1 MDEAIWKFT
10 GAKTKQLIVDG
21 VPESGRHRS
30 HTECLEDFS
39 KARRKRLKPIWAK
52 RKQEAKEAKTV

>member
-1 MDEAIWKFT
+1 METATWNFT
-10 GAKTKQLIVDG
+10 GEQTKQLIVDG
-21 VPESGRHRS
+21 VPESGKHRS
-30 HTECLEDFS
+30 HTACLEDFS